1 MALETA
7 GRGTLIILAVLCL
20 DLQGD
25 AQPLEL
31 NFEVGAVFSCGA
43 FSCFSSVLL
52 MESHFS
58 RKHQALHS
66 FMQDKKER
74 VRFVVEFFIE
84 YNLFS
89 LIKHDQINH
98 FTALETALDYLVQV
112 TLALP
117 NLEYLQTVLNT
128 LSFPIMFNEVTE
140 INSINTTTG
149 TSSMLHSSH
158 TLWCIFRTPVNRHS
172 FKPSVYTDCIWQ

>member
-7 GRGTLIILAVLCL
+7 GTGTFVILAVLCL
-20 DLQGD
+20 NLQGD

-31 NFEVGAVFSCGA
+31 NFEVGAVFSCGDP
-43 FSCFSSVLL
+43 SCFSSVLL

-58 RKHQALHS
+58 RKRQAPHT
-66 FMQDKKER
+66 FMQEKKER
-74 VRFVVEFFIE
+74 VRFMVEVFIE

-98 FTALETALDYLVQV
+98 FTALLTASDYLVQV
-112 TLALP
+112 TLALS
-117 NLEYLQTVLNT
+117 NLDYLQTALNT

-149 TSSMLHSSH
+149 TSSTLHYSR
-158 TLWCIFRTPVNRHS
+158 TLWCVFRAPGNRHS
-172 FKPSVYTDCIWQ
+172 F